1 MSVLLLIFG
10 LLTGTALCALVG
22 IVGSRR
28 RLGFGWTFIISLIF
42 TPLIGLIAALISDP
56 LPSGEKRWGCLAT
69 IVGILTFALMAFFA
83 VLIFGAGAALFAV

>member
-69 IVGILTFALMAFFA
+69 IVGILTLALMAFFA
-83 VLIFGAGAALFAV
+83 IASISESSSPI